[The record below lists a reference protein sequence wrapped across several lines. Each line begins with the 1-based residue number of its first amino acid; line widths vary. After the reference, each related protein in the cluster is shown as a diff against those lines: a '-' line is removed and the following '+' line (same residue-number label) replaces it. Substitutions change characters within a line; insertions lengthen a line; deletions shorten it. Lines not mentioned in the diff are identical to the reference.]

1 MTAHQRATLSF
12 ALGLVAAGVPAAV
25 WAFIFAKS
33 LIDPRAFHDQGGM
46 FITIILFPLAFLA
59 ALVFGIPALVVG
71 MVGSATRTGE
81 CSPGWR
87 RAGSRLSAVGFLLAM
102 GTCIGPRV
110 LAEAVRWCRIC

>member
-1 MTAHQRATLSF
+1 MTAHRRATLSF
-12 ALGLVAAGVPAAV
+12 ALGLVAAGVPAAI

-71 MVGSATRTGE
+71 M
-81 CSPGWR
+81 
-87 RAGSRLSAVGFLLAM
+87 AGSRLSAIGFLLAM